1 MKCHCLRVP
10 LEDRNYS
17 GTLHKAIHFP
27 HGSGNKVPCCSG
39 HLNKKK
45 IHNTSYYTP
54 KSYINSTDTAFTHM
68 HYILT

>member
-17 GTLHKAIHFP
+17 GTLHEAIHFP

-45 IHNTSYYTP
+45 SIIPRIIPP
-54 KSYINSTDTAFTHM
+54 KAT
-68 HYILT
+68 